1 MVRKTKTEYPRARAS
16 QGLYQS
22 NRFQRMNTRKY
33 GYCAD
38 QMHQNLIL
46 IFGCAASKTVKAETG
61 MVNEIADA
69 FNTRFSTEDLTLQIP
84 SVFENLT
91 SQDAK
96 LEMSI
101 SNTVQ
106 PLKLF
111 YEHQVVSDSIAYV
124 FVNTESKGLI
134 YKNAE

>member
-1 MVRKTKTEYPRARAS
+1 
-16 QGLYQS
+16 
-22 NRFQRMNTRKY
+22 MNTRKY

-38 QMHQNLIL
+38 EMHKNLIL

-61 MVNEIADA
+61 MVYEIAEA

-84 SVFENLT
+84 GVFENLT
-91 SQDAK
+91 SKEEK

-111 YEHQVVSDSIAYV
+111 YEHQVVSLS
-124 FVNTESKGLI
+124 LI
-134 YKNAE
+134 HI